1 MKTVNHLGT
10 DPIGKLV
17 PRIAFPSMLAQFVSV
32 LYSIVDRMYIG
43 HIASVG
49 DLALAGVGV
58 CGPILTMIGAFSS
71 LIGVGGAPL
80 LGIRLGEKNE
90 KEASRI
96 LANAFLMLV
105 SLSLVLTAAA
115 LFLTRPMLMAFGA
128 STVTYPY
135 ARAYFMIYVSGSVF
149 ALLSTGLNQFVICQG
164 FASEGMKSVLLGAVL
179 NLLLDPVFIFVLHLG
194 VRGAAIAT
202 VLSQIASCLYV
213 LHILFG
219 KTIPIRITFGGYSFA
234 IMKRILTVGFTPFLI
249 IAIDNVMIIAMNAVL
264 QQYAPAGQGDS
275 FITCATI
282 VQSFMLIIT
291 IPLGGISG
299 GTQSIL
305 AYNYGAGNSRRIL
318 EAQKTIIALCA
329 GFTTLMFLVSN
340 AAGTLFAQLFT
351 SDPQIVSMVVRA
363 IHIST
368 LSVIPLGIQYEIVDG
383 FTAMGCVRYSF
394 ALSFFRKFVYFTAL
408 FLLPRFFA
416 LENIFYVEPISDLIG
431 PVVSMIVY
439 WTSIQKILKQRE
451 EAVRLMHTKKHKKSH
466 IKKAVLFRGVF
477 KTLTRKEQLF
487 LLLLKCLRHRNGFLY
502 FQTVFCCQLQ
512 CLLFRLRIP
521 DGFRRMGIT
530 AENGGVSFFAG
541 DLPELL
547 VRIPSFFH
555 QTKEIDLQRNVSLFH
570 LTAESP
576 VFPVEH
582 CFVAVE

>member
-115 LFLTRPMLMAFGA
+115 LFFTRPMLMAFGA

-164 FASEGMKSVLLGAVL
+164 FASEGMKSVLLGAIL

-202 VLSQIASCLYV
+202 VLSQIASCLYM

-264 QQYAPAGQGDS
+264 QRYAPAGQGDS

-291 IPLGGISG
+291 MPLGGISG

-318 EAQKTIIALCA
+318 KAQKTIIALCA

-340 AAGTLFAQLFT
+340 AAGTLFA
-351 SDPQIVSMVVRA
+351 
-363 IHIST
+363 
-368 LSVIPLGIQYEIVDG
+368 
-383 FTAMGCVRYSF
+383 
-394 ALSFFRKFVYFTAL
+394 
-408 FLLPRFFA
+408 
-416 LENIFYVEPISDLIG
+416 
-431 PVVSMIVY
+431 
-439 WTSIQKILKQRE
+439 
-451 EAVRLMHTKKHKKSH
+451 
-466 IKKAVLFRGVF
+466 
-477 KTLTRKEQLF
+477 
-487 LLLLKCLRHRNGFLY
+487 
-502 FQTVFCCQLQ
+502 
-512 CLLFRLRIP
+512 
-521 DGFRRMGIT
+521 
-530 AENGGVSFFAG
+530 
-541 DLPELL
+541 
-547 VRIPSFFH
+547 
-555 QTKEIDLQRNVSLFH
+555 
-570 LTAESP
+570 
-576 VFPVEH
+576 
-582 CFVAVE
+582 